1 MKILKMTL
9 NKEFFDQILSGE
21 KIEEYRDFTPFWES
35 RLLEKDTEE
44 IVFREYDAIEF
55 KNGYGAEVPTM
66 LVEWKGA
73 DLVLYDD
80 APDDSEDPEDYY
92 FIIDLGKILET
103 KNC

>member
-1 MKILKMTL
+1 MRILKMTL

-73 DLVLYDD
+73 ELALWDD
-80 APDDSEDPEDYY
+80 APENSENPEDYS
-92 FIIDLGKILET
+92 FIIHLGKILET

>member
-1 MKILKMTL
+1 MRILKMTL

-35 RLLEKDTEE
+35 RLLEKDTKE
-44 IVFREYDAIEF
+44 IVFKEYDAIEF
-55 KNGYGAEVPTM
+55 KNGYGAKVPTM
-66 LVEWKGA
+66 LVEWKGT
-73 DLVLYDD
+73 DLVLHDD
-80 APDDSEDPEDYY
+80 APDASEEPEDFY

>member
-1 MKILKMTL
+1 MRILKMTL

-55 KNGYGAEVPTM
+55 KNGYGAKVPTM